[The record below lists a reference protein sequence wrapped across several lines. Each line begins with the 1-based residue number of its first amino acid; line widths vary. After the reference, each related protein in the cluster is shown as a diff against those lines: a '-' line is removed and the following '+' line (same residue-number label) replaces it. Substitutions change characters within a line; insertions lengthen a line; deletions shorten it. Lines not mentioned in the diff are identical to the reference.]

1 MTETNAIAIYSQFDQ
16 MQRAALALH
25 RSGYFTDAKSEAQ
38 AVVKVMAG
46 AELGLPPFASMA
58 GINIIHGKPALGAN
72 VIATLV
78 KNDPRYNYNPKI
90 HDNEQCV
97 IEWYENGNKTGESS
111 FTMADAK
118 IAGLTGKDG
127 WKKFPSDMLFAR
139 AITRGSRRF
148 APGIFGGSPIYT
160 PEELGAEVDEDGD
173 IVEAPIVEVTTPEP
187 ENQSKPDPTP
197 ESTNGTRPYSPDK
210 VREKIQERAKKHK
223 QFEPSDKQRNLLR
236 YGLELCFLEDP
247 EAEDKRHTV
256 LNYLTG
262 STSTNDTDGQYFKA
276 IIEDWLVMKS
286 AGDGSGEYDI
296 DKMAAMEAKEIYVAA
311 LKEEG
316 QQELE
321 F

>member
-1 MTETNAIAIYSQFDQ
+1 MAIQMKGENEMTEANAITIYSQFDQ

-25 RSGYFTDAKSEAQ
+25 KSGYFTDAKSEAQ

-78 KNDPRYNYNPKI
+78 KNDPRYNYNPKV

-160 PEELGAEVDEDGD
+160 PEELGAEVDADGD
-173 IVEAPIVEVTTPEP
+173 VIEAPIVEVTTTEP
-187 ENQSKPDPTP
+187 ENQSKPEPTP
-197 ESTNGTRPYSPDK
+197 EPTNGTGEIYAA
-210 VREKIQERAKKHK
+210 VV
-223 QFEPSDKQRNLLR
+223 
-236 YGLELCFLEDP
+236 
-247 EAEDKRHTV
+247 EADLSENEH
-256 LNYLTG
+256 
-262 STSTNDTDGQYFKA
+262 
-276 IIEDWLVMKS
+276 
-286 AGDGSGEYDI
+286 
-296 DKMAAMEAKEIYVAA
+296 AAMNALGKCKTGWQTTEKALAWMKVYRAWRDMGKESDEAAENANENVP
-311 LKEEG
+311 
-316 QQELE
+316 